1 MFRLGRYRAHEGQKP
16 RPSEAWTGHPRE
28 QKLWI
33 ERASPL
39 RASQRKPLPR
49 AGQRG
54 EETEMNGTD
63 EKTGDRRDVHQ
74 FPFVKKSG
82 NVPSVPGFPEGGDV
96 SVTTEP
102 KSKTLE
108 ESLSYFGF
116 PEARSTA
123 KPRPSKAWTGH
134 PREVAQKRLR
144 ISGGLRRPNGLRH
157 PRGDW
162 RRRNWAR
169 CESHRYSLR
178 GCRRSLRFQKTA
190 AVRWAASC

>member
-1 MFRLGRYRAHEGQKP
+1 
-16 RPSEAWTGHPRE
+16 
-28 QKLWI
+28 
-33 ERASPL
+33 
-39 RASQRKPLPR
+39 
-49 AGQRG
+49 
-54 EETEMNGTD
+54 MNGT
-63 EKTGDRRDVHQ
+63 T
-74 FPFVKKSG
+74 KKLGTDGTFTNFHSSKNRG
-82 NVPSVPGFPEGGDV
+82 TSRLSPVSPEGGDV

-134 PREVAQKRLR
+134 PREVAQKRLP
-144 ISGGLRRPNGLRH
+144 ISGGLRRLSDLRR
-157 PRGDW
+157 PRDDW